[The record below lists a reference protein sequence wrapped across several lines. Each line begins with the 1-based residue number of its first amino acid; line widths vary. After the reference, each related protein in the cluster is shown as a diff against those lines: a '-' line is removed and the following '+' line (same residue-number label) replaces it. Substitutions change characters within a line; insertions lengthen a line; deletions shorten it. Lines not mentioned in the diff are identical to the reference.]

1 MEHSIEKRLQ
11 KKEIFSKGTW
21 PNRQWW
27 LTYGSPELN
36 QLISEALANNPS
48 IQKVKKRIELV
59 KQQAIVTRSRLA
71 PLVFFNAHENRQ
83 YISKNGLYRAFNPH
97 FPLSAR
103 LIDLS
108 LSFTYEF
115 DFWGKNRNLFYA
127 ALGEAKAQ
135 EAEAAE
141 VTLITSTAIAQAYFA
156 YKTNLMRKKLYGQL
170 VNVLNKDSKLQ
181 NKLVQKGLASQLSS
195 LEASEKLFEARR
207 LLSGI
212 TDELIIN
219 KHLINTL
226 AGRGPDAPLS
236 ISSALPPLP
245 KKLNIPQILP
255 LDFLARRP
263 DLMAQLWRAK
273 ALAYKTGAAM
283 AEYYPDINLVGLI
296 GLEST
301 SWRKLF
307 DLSSGTAAIRPALQL
322 PIFTAGAIRANIRAN
337 KAEFDAAI
345 DAYNN
350 LLLSST
356 QEVLNALAFAEDIYQ
371 QKKEQQQVVQYA
383 KQRYQISNLRQQK
396 GLDSYFDL
404 YSLQENVIQQQILDI
419 TLLYNQYLASIK
431 LTRALGGGYSQ
442 IMIPLVKNT

>member
-1 MEHSIEKRLQ
+1 
-11 KKEIFSKGTW
+11 
-21 PNRQWW
+21 
-27 LTYGSPELN
+27 
-36 QLISEALANNPS
+36 
-48 IQKVKKRIELV
+48 
-59 KQQAIVTRSRLA
+59 
-71 PLVFFNAHENRQ
+71 
-83 YISKNGLYRAFNPH
+83 
-97 FPLSAR
+97 
-103 LIDLS
+103 
-108 LSFTYEF
+108 
-115 DFWGKNRNLFYA
+115 
-127 ALGEAKAQ
+127 
-135 EAEAAE
+135 
-141 VTLITSTAIAQAYFA
+141 
-156 YKTNLMRKKLYGQL
+156 MRKKLYGQL